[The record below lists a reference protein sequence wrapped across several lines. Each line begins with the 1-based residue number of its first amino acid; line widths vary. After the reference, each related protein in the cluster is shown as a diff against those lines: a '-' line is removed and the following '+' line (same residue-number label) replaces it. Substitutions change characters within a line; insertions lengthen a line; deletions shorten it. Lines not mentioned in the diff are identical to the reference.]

1 MRRRGAPVAPTAGS
15 SPLSILHTFDQ
26 EMNPARPVRP
36 SPLTTHQSG
45 MPLDL
50 LERLRSFPLFQTAP
64 EEFLAAIAASIRPQQ
79 HAPRDYILTE
89 GDEAKAMYW
98 LVRGAVAVTSRDG
111 ESTYFELKPG
121 AFFGEIGILM
131 DIPRTATIIARTRC
145 LLVVLTKDALRRELP
160 KFPDVEKSI
169 REEAMERLA
178 ILEKKKREGVGKSKV
193 PGAIGLAHT
202 GGGEQSIPIGS
213 SMLAAEGGTSS
224 FVISAGAQRN
234 TTTESVLATG
244 ELNIRQV
251 LKELPLFAN
260 LPAEILHFLGMNA
273 TPMSYPP
280 FTPIVLQNSP
290 GTEIFFIIQGEVEVV
305 DHSAEISSAGNHTPF
320 FSPESGRVVAKLRKG
335 DHFGEVAGLGL
346 TTKRMAIV
354 RTINSVE
361 CLVIEGNV
369 LEELWRRWNT
379 EMKREVEATARRRLS
394 TADSVDTDKMEVDP
408 LSVGDSGHS
417 TPTYSISRM
426 DLADASAKLAT
437 HLKDPS
443 HADSPLKQSLAP
455 PISEQPEMTF
465 PGINVIEPLD
475 PDPFLPAD
483 FDAMRAK
490 SRRGSLA
497 PPPPAPTVP
506 TSGEADTERPISPSP
521 NKSKHP
527 TTPPEHYSS
536 AKRARIVQRRTTQF
550 NKGALKDGIL
560 LKIFEYMELHELMRL
575 RQVSTHWSKL
585 LNTNQDILRVLD
597 LKPYNRLV
605 TDEILINVIV
615 PFVGSRPEIVD
626 ISNCYHITDEGF
638 TVLANVCAPNA
649 KIWKMK
655 SVWDITGQAILEM
668 SNKAKGLEEIDLSNC
683 RKVSDTLLARV
694 TGWVVPEMHPMYAQ
708 MQFQGDP
715 AKAKQHELLYP
726 PPGTVIGCAKLK
738 NMTLSYCKHVTDR
751 TMSHLAVH
759 AAARLEKVDLT
770 RCTTITDQGFQHW
783 SITRFPNLTH
793 LCLADCT
800 YLTDSAIVFLTNA
813 AKGLKVLDLS
823 FCCALSD
830 TATEVLS
837 LGCQSLTSLK
847 LSFCGSAVSDSSLR
861 AISLHLLELRELSV
875 RGCVRVTGVGVEA
888 VVEGC
893 TKLES
898 FDVSQCKNLTRWLEG
913 GGVER
918 CRKMWRRNIR
928 FDTVAR
934 NTEAGNR
941 MR

>member
-64 EEFLAAIAASIRPQQ
+64 EEFLAAIATHIRPQQ

-111 ESTYFELKPG
+111 ESTYFELRPG

-178 ILEKKKREGVGKSKV
+178 ILEKKKREGASGGRLKVGIASSTGE
-193 PGAIGLAHT
+193 PSAPLMGLSMRPPEA
-202 GGGEQSIPIGS
+202 GS
-213 SMLAAEGGTSS
+213 SSS
-224 FVISAGAQRN
+224 FVVAAGVQRN
-234 TTTESVLATG
+234 TTSESVLATG

-273 TPMSYPP
+273 TPISYPP

-305 DHSAEISSAGNHTPF
+305 DHSAEISSAGDHTPS

-346 TTKRMAIV
+346 TTKRMATV
-354 RTINSVE
+354 RTISSVE

-394 TADSVDTDKMEVDP
+394 TADPADSDKMELDAI
-408 LSVGDSGHS
+408 STGGSGRS

-437 HLKDPS
+437 HLKDTA
-443 HADSPLKQSLAP
+443 HVDHPLKQSLAAP
-455 PISEQPEMTF
+455 TSEQPESIF
-465 PGINVIEPLD
+465 PGIKVIEPLD

-483 FDAMRAK
+483 FDSMRAK

-497 PPPPAPTVP
+497 PPPPPSTIQ
-506 TSGEADTERPISPSP
+506 TGEADVERPISPSP

-527 TTPPEHYSS
+527 ATPPEHYTS

-550 NKGALKDGIL
+550 NKGALKDDIL
-560 LKIFEYMELHELMRL
+560 IKVFECMELHELMRL
-575 RQVSTHWSKL
+575 RQVSTHWAKI
-585 LNTNQDILRVLD
+585 LNTNRTIIRILD
-597 LKPYNRLV
+597 LKPYNRV
-605 TDEILINVIV
+605 ITDDILASIIV
-615 PFVGSRPEIVD
+615 PFVGSRPEVVD
-626 ISNCYHITDEGF
+626 ISNCYHLTDEGF

-649 KIWKMK
+649 KVWKMK
-655 SVWDITGQAILEM
+655 SVWDITGQAVLDM

-694 TGWVVPEMHPMYAQ
+694 TGWVVPEMYPTYAQ
-708 MQFQGDP
+708 MQQFQNDP
-715 AKAKQHELLYP
+715 AKAKQHEMLYP
-726 PPGTVIGCAKLK
+726 PAGTVIGCPKLK
-738 NMTLSYCKHVTDR
+738 RMTLSYCKHVTDR
-751 TMSHLAVH
+751 TMSHIAAH
-759 AAARLEKVDLT
+759 AAARLERVDLS
-770 RCTTITDQGFQHW
+770 RCTTITDLGFQHW
-783 SITRFPNLTH
+783 SVSKFPNLTH

-813 AKGLKVLDLS
+813 AKELKVLDLS

-837 LGCQSLTSLK
+837 LGCQSLVSLK

-898 FDVSQCKNLTRWLEG
+898 FDVSQCKNLTRWLDG

-918 CRKMWRRNIR
+918 CQKMWKRKIR

-934 NTEAGNR
+934 NTAAGDR

>member
-1 MRRRGAPVAPTAGS
+1 MRRRGAPTAPTAGS

-50 LERLRSFPLFQTAP
+50 LERLRSFPLFQSAP
-64 EEFLAAIAASIRPQQ
+64 EEFLAAIATHIRPQQ

-160 KFPDVEKSI
+160 RFPDVEKSI

-178 ILEKKKREGVGKSKV
+178 ILEKKKREGGSGRLKVGSVNNVGEPSV
-193 PGAIGLAHT
+193 PLG
-202 GGGEQSIPIGS
+202 GS
-213 SMLAAEGGTSS
+213 SMRPPEGGVSSS
-224 FVISAGAQRN
+224 FVVSAGVQRN
-234 TTTESVLATG
+234 TTSESVLATG

-273 TPMSYPP
+273 TPISYPP
-280 FTPIVLQNSP
+280 FTPIVLQDSP

-305 DHSAEISSAGNHTPF
+305 DHSAEISSAGDHTPS

-346 TTKRMAIV
+346 TTKRMATV
-354 RTINSVE
+354 RTISSVE

-394 TADSVDTDKMEVDP
+394 TADSVDDKMELDTV
-408 LSVGDSGHS
+408 SAGDSGRS

-426 DLADASAKLAT
+426 DLADASAKLAS
-437 HLKDPS
+437 HLKDTA
-443 HADSPLKQSLAP
+443 HADSPLKQSIAAP
-455 PISEQPEMTF
+455 TSEQPEATF

-497 PPPPAPTVP
+497 PPVP
-506 TSGEADTERPISPSP
+506 TSSVQTGEADTERSISPSP

-527 TTPPEHYSS
+527 TTPPEYYNS
-536 AKRARIVQRRTTQF
+536 AKRPRILQRRTTQF
-550 NKGALKDGIL
+550 NKGALKDDIL
-560 LKIFEYMELHELMRL
+560 IKVFEYMELHELMRL
-575 RQVSTHWSKL
+575 RQVSTHWSKV
-585 LNTNQDILRVLD
+585 LNTNRQILRILD
-597 LKPYNRLV
+597 LKPYNRQI
-605 TDEILINVIV
+605 TDDILANIIV

-626 ISNCYHITDEGF
+626 ISNCYHLTDEGF

-649 KIWKMK
+649 KVWKMK

-694 TGWVVPEMHPMYAQ
+694 TGWVVPEMYPMYAQ
-708 MQFQGDP
+708 MQFQNDP
-715 AKAKQHELLYP
+715 VKAKQHEMMYP

-738 NMTLSYCKHVTDR
+738 NLTLSYCKHVTDR

-759 AAARLEKVDLT
+759 AAARLERVDLT

-783 SITRFPNLTH
+783 SVAKFPNLTH

-813 AKGLKVLDLS
+813 AKELKVLDLS

-837 LGCQSLTSLK
+837 LGCQSLVSLK

-898 FDVSQCKNLTRWLEG
+898 FDVSQCKNLTRWLES

-918 CRKMWRRNIR
+918 CQRTLKRKIR
-928 FDTVAR
+928 FDVVAR
-934 NTEAGNR
+934 NTLAGDR

>member
-1 MRRRGAPVAPTAGS
+1 MRRRGAPVAPAAGS

-36 SPLTTHQSG
+36 SPLTTSQSG

-64 EEFLAAIAASIRPQQ
+64 EEFLAAIAAHIKPQQ
-79 HAPRDYILTE
+79 HAPRDYIITE

-160 KFPDVEKSI
+160 RFPDVEKSI

-178 ILEKKKREGVGKSKV
+178 ILEKKKREGAGKLRAG
-193 PGAIGLAHT
+193 GAIALANSA
-202 GGGEQSIPIGS
+202 GEQSAPMGATVLPPEGS
-213 SMLAAEGGTSS
+213 SS
-224 FVISAGAQRN
+224 FVVTAGAQRN
-234 TTTESVLATG
+234 TTNESVLATG

-273 TPMSYPP
+273 TPMTYPP

-305 DHSAEISSAGNHTPF
+305 DHSAEISSAGNHTPS

-346 TTKRMAIV
+346 TTKRMATV
-354 RTINSVE
+354 RSISSVE

-394 TADSVDTDKMEVDP
+394 TADSVDQDRMELDT
-408 LSVGDSGHS
+408 SSAGGSGRS

-437 HLKDPS
+437 HLKDTTHS
-443 HADSPLKQSLAP
+443 DSPLKQSLTP
-455 PISEQPEMTF
+455 PTSADPQSTTF

-483 FDAMRAK
+483 FDSIRAK

-497 PPPPAPTVP
+497 PPPPAPSVQDAT
-506 TSGEADTERPISPSP
+506 GEADTERPISPSP

-550 NKGALKDGIL
+550 NKGALKDDL
-560 LKIFEYMELHELMRL
+560 LIKIFGYLDLHELMRL
-575 RQVSTHWSKL
+575 RQVSTHWAKV
-585 LNTNQDILRVLD
+585 LNTNREILRILD

-605 TDEILINVIV
+605 TDEVLMNIIV
-615 PFVGSRPEIVD
+615 PFVGSRPEIID

-638 TVLANVCAPNA
+638 TILANVCAPNA
-649 KIWKMK
+649 KVWKMK

-708 MQFQGDP
+708 LQFQEDP
-715 AKAKQHELLYP
+715 VKAKQQQLMYP
-726 PPGTVIGCAKLK
+726 PPGTVIGCPNLK

-837 LGCQSLTSLK
+837 LGCQSLISLK

-861 AISLHLLELRELSV
+861 AISLHLLELRDLSV

-913 GGVER
+913 GGVDR
-918 CRKMWRRNIR
+918 CQRLLGRKIR

-934 NTEAGNR
+934 NTGAGDR